1 MYKRQKNIRAQVL
14 HAPQGVHALHVS
26 LQSGADVEV
35 DWLGFDALP
44 WEKGAFETHQYRN
57 LFAEMGYKQADIDR
71 KVNEV
76 FNDVFYGKNKVYFE
90 VGDSMGYVSDIKN
103 NDVRT
108 EGMSLSLIH
117 I

>member
-1 MYKRQKNIRAQVL
+1 
-14 HAPQGVHALHVS
+14 
-26 LQSGADVEV
+26 
-35 DWLGFDALP
+35 
-44 WEKGAFETHQYRN
+44 
-57 LFAEMGYKQADIDR
+57 MGYKQADIDK

-108 EGMSLSLIH
+108 EGILGYRLLGLIESIEFSLLMIDNA
-117 I
+117 IQGYQR

>member
-1 MYKRQKNIRAQVL
+1 MCIRDRSAAWKNVRAQVL

-26 LQSGADVEV
+26 LQGGADVEV

-57 LFAEMGYKQADIDR
+57 LFAEMGYKQADIDK

-76 FNDVFYGKNKVYFE
+76 FNDCLLYTSVMFRKVI
-90 VGDSMGYVSDIKN
+90 V
-103 NDVRT
+103 T
-108 EGMSLSLIH
+108 
-117 I
+117 

>member
-1 MYKRQKNIRAQVL
+1 MNIDSSY
-14 HAPQGVHALHVS
+14 S
-26 LQSGADVEV
+26 LILERLEST
-35 DWLGFDALP
+35 FI
-44 WEKGAFETHQYRN
+44 KKF
-57 LFAEMGYKQADIDR
+57 R

-108 EGMSLSLIH
+108 EGMSNAVAVVRNP
-117 I
+117 